1 MVCACKNFADGGR
14 PMTRIVVGLIAWAP
28 YFHCW
33 IWMRCAPGAAPHN
46 VCWMGLDSA
55 GCSSSA
61 APPLITTPL
70 SILMF
75 ASMRALPAASC
86 CKSLWVRNL
95 PMARRSLRELWDS
108 FSKARNN
115 LRLADYRFCPRQH
128 QIQENWHFAMHP
140 TQTKNIFLLNT
151 VAPFRCQNRRR
162 AHFMF
167 NGCRS
172 TYPWVMVD
180 QPGQRAARI
189 HIISWRLFDPW
200 AVGHMRLVD
209 LQRGCFGLKMLQR
222 WSQFLNALGDF
233 LHGWASR
240 CARQVLFLF
249 ACFLSSL
256 IEVDLGFDS
265 NVLRGRDPLLQ
276 VILVL
281 HKLLGKLLP
290 IAHGFGEKSF
300 PCLEVS
306 GSNTALVP
314 AWSA

>member
-1 MVCACKNFADGGR
+1 MLDPADSGQRAPRFAGHVIIPQGPGGLKMCCGFISSCKNPSSRLRTGMVCACKNFADGGR

-95 PMARRSLRELWDS
+95 PMARRSLRDLWDS

-128 QIQENWHFAMHP
+128 QIH
-140 TQTKNIFLLNT
+140 
-151 VAPFRCQNRRR
+151 
-162 AHFMF
+162 
-167 NGCRS
+167 
-172 TYPWVMVD
+172 
-180 QPGQRAARI
+180 
-189 HIISWRLFDPW
+189 
-200 AVGHMRLVD
+200 
-209 LQRGCFGLKMLQR
+209 
-222 WSQFLNALGDF
+222 
-233 LHGWASR
+233 
-240 CARQVLFLF
+240 
-249 ACFLSSL
+249 
-256 IEVDLGFDS
+256 
-265 NVLRGRDPLLQ
+265 
-276 VILVL
+276 
-281 HKLLGKLLP
+281 
-290 IAHGFGEKSF
+290 
-300 PCLEVS
+300 
-306 GSNTALVP
+306 
-314 AWSA
+314 

>member
-1 MVCACKNFADGGR
+1 
-14 PMTRIVVGLIAWAP
+14 
-28 YFHCW
+28 
-33 IWMRCAPGAAPHN
+33 
-46 VCWMGLDSA
+46 
-55 GCSSSA
+55 
-61 APPLITTPL
+61 
-70 SILMF
+70 
-75 ASMRALPAASC
+75 
-86 CKSLWVRNL
+86 
-95 PMARRSLRELWDS
+95 
-108 FSKARNN
+108 
-115 LRLADYRFCPRQH
+115 
-128 QIQENWHFAMHP
+128 MHP

-189 HIISWRLFDPW
+189 HIISWRLSDPW

-306 GSNTALVP
+306 GRFQHSPGACMVCIGGGIMGSRQASPVWASELRQVEEAASVDP
-314 AWSA
+314 SLMRSQDCLGWQWSGWNWACWCLWGTCRWPDRRWNPRYGWSSE